1 MTQEESAERQEGHNI
16 GFVGTRF
23 AGTDGVSLESNKW
36 ASVLKDSGHRNYWFA
51 GRLDRNPEVSMLV
64 PHAFFQHQEIEY
76 INRKIYG
83 VTRRGSMTT
92 DMIFAISS
100 YLRGALYQFVEKF
113 QIDILCVQNALCMPM
128 NVPLGLALTN
138 FIAETGI
145 PTIAHHHDFYW
156 ERDRFAV
163 NAIGDFLGTAF
174 PPTLPSIQHVT
185 INSFAQQDLCHRRGV
200 PSDLVP
206 NVLDFDNPP
215 PQADDYLNSFRKDC
229 NLEEDDIVFLQ
240 PTRIVPRKGIE
251 HAIYLLAELNNPKC
265 KLVISHE
272 SGDEG
277 EEYAVAL
284 QELAKHRGVDLRIV
298 SNRIDEVRGT
308 NENGDKLYTLGDAYS
323 QADFITYPSLYEG
336 FGNALIE
343 AFYFKKPVLVNRYS
357 IYVTDI
363 EPRGFKCI
371 TMNGYLTIEVVNQVK
386 KVIEDEKFREEMV
399 EENYALGT
407 KFFSYSVLRSK
418 LRALVANVTGT
429 LPRNKSK

>member
-1 MTQEESAERQEGHNI
+1 MNQQGSVKQRQEGEGYNI
-16 GFVGTRF
+16 GFVSTRF
-23 AGTDGVSLESNKW
+23 QGTDGVSLESNKW
-36 ASVLKDSGHRNYWFA
+36 AKILQDSGHTNYWFA
-51 GRLDRNPEVSMLV
+51 GRLDRNPDESLLV
-64 PHAFFQHQEIEY
+64 PHAFFKHQDVDF
-76 INRKIYG
+76 INQKVFG
-83 VTRRGSMTT
+83 VTSRASMTT
-92 DMIFAISS
+92 DMVFSISS
-100 YLRGALYQFVEKF
+100 FLRSSLYQFVEKF
-113 QIDILCVQNALCMPM
+113 EIDILCVQNALCIPM

-163 NAIGDFLGTAF
+163 NAIGDFLGAAF

-185 INSFAQQDLCHRRGV
+185 INSFAQQDLSHRRGV
-200 PSDLVP
+200 SSILVP
-206 NVLDFDNPP
+206 NVLDFENPP
-215 PQADDYLNSFRKDC
+215 PQADDYVQSFREDC

-251 HAIYLLAELNNPKC
+251 HSIYLLAELNNPKC

-277 EEYAVAL
+277 EEYSLAL
-284 QELAKHRGVDLRIV
+284 QQLAKQRGVDLRII
-298 SNRIDEVRGT
+298 SDQIDEVRGT
-308 NENGDKLYTLGDAYS
+308 NKNGDKLYTLGDAYS

-363 EPRGFKCI
+363 EPKGFNCI
-371 TMNGYLTIEVVNQVK
+371 TMDGYLTSDVVDQVK
-386 KVIEDEKFREEMV
+386 KVIEDESFRTEIV
-399 EENYALGT
+399 EQNYALGT
-407 KFFSYSVLRSK
+407 RFFSYSVLRRK
-418 LRALVANVTGT
+418 LQSLITNVTGT
-429 LPRNKSK
+429 D

>member
-1 MTQEESAERQEGHNI
+1 MTENGNAQQRTGHNI
-16 GFVGTRF
+16 GFVSTRF
-23 AGTDGVSLESNKW
+23 QGTDGVSLESNKW
-36 ASVLKDSGHRNYWFA
+36 AAVLKDSGHRNYWFA
-51 GRLDRNPEVSMLV
+51 GRLDRNPDESLLV
-64 PHAFFQHQEIEY
+64 PHAFFKHQDVSF
-76 INRKIYG
+76 INDKIYG
-83 VTRRGSMTT
+83 VTSRASMTT
-92 DMIFAISS
+92 DMIFSISS
-100 YLRGALYQFVEKF
+100 FLRSSLYQFVEKF
-113 QIDILCVQNALCMPM
+113 QIDILCVQNALCIPM

-163 NAIGDFLGTAF
+163 NAIGDFLGAAF

-200 PSDLVP
+200 SSDLVP
-206 NVLDFDNPP
+206 NVLDFENPP
-215 PQADDYLNSFRKDC
+215 PQADKYVKSFREDC
-229 NLEEDDIVFLQ
+229 NLEVDDIVFLQ

-277 EEYAVAL
+277 EDYSMAM
-284 QELAKHRGVDLRIV
+284 QELAKHRGVDLRII
-298 SNRIDEVRGT
+298 SDQIDEVRGT
-308 NENGDKLYTLGDAYS
+308 DKDGNKLYTLGDAYS

-363 EPRGFKCI
+363 EPKGFNCI
-371 TMNGYLTIEVVNQVK
+371 TMDGYLTNDVVNQVK
-386 KVIEDEKFREEMV
+386 KVIEDENFRNEMV
-399 EENYALGT
+399 KENYALGT
-407 KFFSYSVLRSK
+407 RFFSYSVLRAK
-418 LRALVANVTGT
+418 LRSLVTNVTGT
-429 LPRNKSK
+429 E

>member
-1 MTQEESAERQEGHNI
+1 MNQTKNAQRRTGHNI
-16 GFVGTRF
+16 GFVSTRF

-36 ASVLKDSGHRNYWFA
+36 ASVLQDCGHSSYWFA
-51 GRLDRNPEVSMLV
+51 GRLDRDPQDSMLV

-76 INRKIYG
+76 INRRIYG
-83 VTRRGSMTT
+83 VANRASMTT
-92 DMIFAISS
+92 DMIFSISG
-100 YLRGALYQFVEKF
+100 YLRGYLYQFVEKF
-113 QIDILCVQNALCMPM
+113 QIDILCVQNALCIPM

-200 PSDLVP
+200 SSDLVP

-215 PQADDYLNSFRKDC
+215 PNADEYVKTFREDC
-229 NLEEDDIVFLQ
+229 GLKEDDIIFLQ

-251 HAIYLLAELNNPKC
+251 HAISLLAELNNPKC

-277 EEYAVAL
+277 EEYSTAL
-284 QELAKHRGVDLRIV
+284 QDMAEQRGVDLRIV
-298 SNRIDEVRGT
+298 SHQIDEVRGT
-308 NENGDKLYTLGDAYS
+308 NDSGQKLYTLGDAYS

-363 EPRGFKCI
+363 EPKGFNCI
-371 TMNGYLTIEVVNQVK
+371 TMNGFLTSEVVNQVK
-386 KVIEDEKFREEMV
+386 RVIEDENFRTEMV
-399 EENYALGT
+399 EKNYALGNR
-407 KFFSYSVLRSK
+407 FFSYSVLRRK
-418 LRALVANVTGT
+418 LDALITNVTGT
-429 LPRNKSK
+429 